1 MHIRVWL
8 VDIRALLVEIRILL
22 VDTSGTLL
30 AAVLSDK
37 QCTRL
42 LKCPQGDLCAA
53 LQCSR

>member
-8 VDIRALLVEIRILL
+8 VDIRALLVDIRILL

-37 QCTRL
+37 QC
-42 LKCPQGDLCAA
+42 CA
-53 LQCSR
+53 LDF